1 MTREGR
7 DSAPE
12 QVVQE
17 RQYYLPYHYI
27 PRRAGRRIV
36 YAARLDW
43 AAEYLKSIELVAAA
57 VNSTGAVQV
66 LDLGCGDGRLINEL
80 SGRFEH
86 CRFVGV
92 DYSPRAI
99 AMAELYREH
108 ENAAFMAGTLE
119 SASLHR
125 ASYDLVTLIEVLE
138 HIPIGETEEFV
149 RDAFGMARPG
159 GVLLVT
165 VPHVNKPLQ
174 RKHFQHFTGDGLARL
189 LSNATGQSQETIHLR
204 FVDRRERGLA
214 WLRSR
219 LAMNRFFT
227 IEPLFQS
234 ELQRRSVL
242 RFVPEE
248 RCGRI
253 VAQIRRT

>member
-1 MTREGR
+1 VTGDGR

-12 QVVQE
+12 QLIQE

-27 PRRAGRRIV
+27 PRRAGDRIV

-57 VNSTGAVQV
+57 VTNTGAVQI

-80 SGRFEH
+80 SGRFEDR
-86 CRFVGV
+86 RFVGV
-92 DYSPRAI
+92 DYSQRAV

-108 ENAAFMAGTLE
+108 ANAEFIAGTVD
-119 SASLHR
+119 SAPLHR
-125 ASYDLVTLIEVLE
+125 SSYDLVTLIEVLE
-138 HIPIGETEEFV
+138 HIPIGETESFL
-149 RDAFGMARPG
+149 RGAFSMVRPG

-165 VPHVNKPLQ
+165 VPHANKPLQ
-174 RKHFQHFTGDGLARL
+174 RKHFQHFTGHGLGRL
-189 LSNATGQSQETIHLR
+189 LSQVSAQPVEAVDLR
-204 FVDRRERGLA
+204 FVDLQERGLA
-214 WLRSR
+214 WLRAK
-219 LAMNRFFT
+219 LAMNRLFT

-234 ELQRRSVL
+234 ELRRRSML
-242 RFVPEE
+242 TFVPEE